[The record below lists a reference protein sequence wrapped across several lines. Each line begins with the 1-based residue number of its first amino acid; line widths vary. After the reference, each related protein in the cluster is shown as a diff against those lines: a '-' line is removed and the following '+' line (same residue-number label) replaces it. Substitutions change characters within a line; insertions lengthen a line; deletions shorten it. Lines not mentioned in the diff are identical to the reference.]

1 MQAVDEVQDTPP
13 SSVPPSQ
20 PPVLVVGVDWTVQL
34 VPFQRSASGLRFL
47 PVRVVAVPVA
57 VHCDRPVQDTP
68 SRYAP
73 LKPGRRGGARPARSS
88 SALRL
93 APARSQG
100 ASHRAA
106 GLLTAAAALL
116 DGMLPAAGDAAAGPA
131 AIIAPARTVAVIPAP
146 ERQGR
151 SPAARPGEAD
161 PPSGAALR
169 GRCPIVAGHTGAGHA
184 FACHAFLRWIRPPRN
199 HLQTHQRRP
208 NRVNGWQGTGSC

>member
-73 LKPGRRGGARPARSS
+73 LKPGPAAVAAVR
-88 SALRL
+88 AC
-93 APARSQG
+93 AVI
-100 ASHRAA
+100 RAA
-106 GLLTAAAALL
+106 SRGRGPVPGGEPPRRPGCSRAAALL
-116 DGMLPAAGDAAAGPA
+116 DGVLLAAGDAAAGPA

-146 ERQGR
+146 G
-151 SPAARPGEAD
+151 ARP
-161 PPSGAALR
+161 
-169 GRCPIVAGHTGAGHA
+169 
-184 FACHAFLRWIRPPRN
+184 
-199 HLQTHQRRP
+199 
-208 NRVNGWQGTGSC
+208 